1 MMLCLLFLLGMVYS
15 AHVFVI
21 DSKVSVQTE
30 MTNSSDDNTENGEE
44 NLKETFHPLF
54 LLEKIRYHLK
64 PTTSIVVNLN
74 HHIEAA
80 LPEANLQ
87 LATPPPDFA

>member
-1 MMLCLLFLLGMVYS
+1 MMLCLLFLLGLLYS
-15 AHVFVI
+15 AKVFVI
-21 DSKVSVQTE
+21 DSKASVQTE
-30 MTNSSDDNTENGEE
+30 MTSSSDENTESGEE
-44 NLKETFHPLF
+44 NVKETFHPLF

-64 PTTSIVVNLN
+64 PITSMTVNFN

-80 LPEANLQ
+80 LPEAYLQ